1 MLWSLL
7 SCHLVAGEQLVAY
20 VPAVGP
26 GVVVQPAQQGPAL
39 MPPRPFPRT
48 HSQVDPACLGQLGL
62 GSAVLT
68 RSRAN
73 GFLKWVPRP
82 ECLGLTTSRARAVWV
97 GVLPV
102 PLPEPVLGV
111 CMGGRLRV
119 CRGWLSAPPMRR
131 RRPPVRTQYAGGDEE
146 AGAHAGGRP
155 AALPLPAHHRRRHL
169 GAGRFRRGTGKQ
181 RTCSMQRA
189 GASMASA
196 TRQRRA
202 APSAAA
208 GASDA
213 TSTARARPSPP
224 AHPGRGAA
232 GPALHAAHCRP
243 LLPGP
248 PARGG
253 RALKPPSG
261 PRGGPLSPPPI
272 STPTPAHSLPPTAPP
287 QNKFLQPDP
296 AVVDALVEQLS
307 AKRVGVVAHFY
318 MDPEV
323 QGVLSS
329 AGEARAAARS
339 ARAGPGHGPAPHL
352 ACTAWRLGRRRGRGP
367 RMVGLVHAACIPHT
381 ARFVPSGA
389 TSVNTACPPTPR
401 SRALAAY

>member
-1 MLWSLL
+1 MLDAACRGFHGISHASAQ
-7 SCHLVAGEQLVAY
+7 SC
-20 VPAVGP
+20 
-26 GVVVQPAQQGPAL
+26 
-39 MPPRPFPRT
+39 
-48 HSQVDPACLGQLGL
+48 PAC
-62 GSAVLT
+62 S
-68 RSRAN
+68 SR
-73 GFLKWVPRP
+73 
-82 ECLGLTTSRARAVWV
+82 
-97 GVLPV
+97 
-102 PLPEPVLGV
+102 
-111 CMGGRLRV
+111 RL
-119 CRGWLSAPPMRR
+119 
-131 RRPPVRTQYAGGDEE
+131 
-146 AGAHAGGRP
+146 
-155 AALPLPAHHRRRHL
+155 
-169 GAGRFRRGTGKQ
+169 
-181 RTCSMQRA
+181 
-189 GASMASA
+189 
-196 TRQRRA
+196 
-202 APSAAA
+202 
-208 GASDA
+208 DA

-253 RALKPPSG
+253 RALKPPSR

-339 ARAGPGHGPAPHL
+339 ARAGPGHATCPAPRLHGMATGRQAGARAAHGGAG
-352 ACTAWRLGRRRGRGP
+352 ACSLHPARRSLRPIRRHIREHCLSPHPPQPSAGR
-367 RMVGLVHAACIPHT
+367 IST
-381 ARFVPSGA
+381 SA
-389 TSVNTACPPTPR
+389 T
-401 SRALAAY
+401 LW